1 MGKFGLKKSK
11 LPVLSENW
19 HIWYLKDDDSYSNIN
34 FLKFWPQNWFLG
46 KFGQKKVKLSVLSV
60 WKLAHMV
67 SGECRFLFQH
77 LLYEFQTMNQ
87 FLGKLL
93 GKFGPK
99 KSNLF
104 ILPENWRTLYLEDAD
119 SFSEI
124 SFLNFE
130 T

>member
-1 MGKFGLKKSK
+1 
-11 LPVLSENW
+11 
-19 HIWYLKDDDSYSNIN
+19 
-34 FLKFWPQNWFLG
+34 
-46 KFGQKKVKLSVLSV
+46 
-60 WKLAHMV
+60 MV

-104 ILPENWRTLYLEDAD
+104 ILPENWDTLHLKDADSYSEISFLNFKTINQFLGKFLCKFGPRKSNLFILPKNWHTLYLEDAD
-119 SFSEI
+119 SYPEI
-124 SFLNFE
+124 SFLNFK
-130 T
+130 TKIR